1 MPQFRAS
8 LNDNSRGVIY
18 NHKVFIIQATDVIT
32 NLQPQVTTKEKSDNI
47 DFNSYDC
54 KLQS

>member
-18 NHKVFIIQATDVIT
+18 NHVFIIQATDVIT